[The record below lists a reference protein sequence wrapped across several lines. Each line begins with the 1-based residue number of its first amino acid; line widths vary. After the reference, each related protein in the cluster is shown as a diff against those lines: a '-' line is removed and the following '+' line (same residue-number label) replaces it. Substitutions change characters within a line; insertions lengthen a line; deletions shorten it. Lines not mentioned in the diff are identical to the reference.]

1 MVNDEDFTKLKI
13 HEALEYLLHLKS
25 AHMRIRRD
33 DSRHNEKRRSQHYE
47 PTSNKIESSVGAE
60 LKKSDNLFA
69 KIQIARST
77 LFETFGFTVKSLIE
91 NDEFKKLMVTK
102 YI

>member
-1 MVNDEDFTKLKI
+1 
-13 HEALEYLLHLKS
+13 
-25 AHMRIRRD
+25 MRIRRD
-33 DSRHNEKRRSQHYE
+33 SNHNEKRRL
-47 PTSNKIESSVGAE
+47 TSNKIESSIRAE
-60 LKKSDNLFA
+60 HKKTDNLFA

-102 YI
+102 YNKKDIKTNKKHP